1 MICVWSLVFIVF
13 VIQQKHSDTKLTSL
27 HAVPGS
33 AVGDSLLLAKI
44 VAVIA
49 AARSLGVAH
58 GGVIQC
64 VHQRKMP
71 ILCKKSNPILF
82 AFHD

>member
-1 MICVWSLVFIVF
+1 M
-13 VIQQKHSDTKLTSL
+13 KKLTAL

-33 AVGDSLLLAKI
+33 AVCDSLLLAKI
-44 VAVIA
+44 VAVVA

-71 ILCKKSNPILF
+71 NGTINQYCLL
-82 AFHD
+82 A